1 MGLKS
6 ARGGL
11 FTSQALQTRVHLL
24 HKELVVKRLPA
35 DRWTRLTE
43 MRTEKE
49 HFQMEGAKDF
59 TDEKILELGLA
70 CRGIMYG
77 FGSISSR
84 TLLSFAIF

>member
-1 MGLKS
+1 
-6 ARGGL
+6 
-11 FTSQALQTRVHLL
+11 
-24 HKELVVKRLPA
+24 
-35 DRWTRLTE
+35 

-70 CRGIMYG
+70 CRGIMSG

-84 TLLSFAIF
+84 TLLSFAIFKISRVFIFLLQVLEEI